1 MSSFTK
7 ILKAAAVAGLAA
19 YTANKINAKNQKWAF
34 QCHNS
39 KCGHY
44 EERSI
49 NLNAKC
55 PSCGWNFRGRKI
67 T

>member
-19 YTANKINAKNQKWAF
+19 YTANKINVKNQKWAF
-34 QCHNS
+34 QCSNS
-39 KCGHY
+39 KCRHY

-49 NLNAKC
+49 NSYAKC